1 MTFEECLRNA
11 EVIDSLDD
19 KRRIKMYNI
28 LIWNDDM
35 QANFVSRL
43 EDIVLLTD
51 IELLKNDL
59 RELLGNI
66 KSFTEKFNESIKKV
80 KTDELRYE
88 EMDDNLRNYLIEY
101 AIRCRQELR
110 IENSE
115 IEAKMILEN
124 LKRKKEV
131 K

>member
-1 MTFEECLRNA
+1 
-11 EVIDSLDD
+11 
-19 KRRIKMYNI
+19 
-28 LIWNDDM
+28 M

-51 IELLKNDL
+51 VELLKNDL
-59 RELLGNI
+59 RELLGNM
-66 KSFTEKFNESIKKV
+66 KSFTEKFNESIKKI

-101 AIRCRQELR
+101 AIRCKQELR